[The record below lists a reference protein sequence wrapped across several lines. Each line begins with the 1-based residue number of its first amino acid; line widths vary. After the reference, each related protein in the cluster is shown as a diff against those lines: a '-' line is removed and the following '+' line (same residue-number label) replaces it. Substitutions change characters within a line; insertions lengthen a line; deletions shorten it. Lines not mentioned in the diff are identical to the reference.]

1 MQLKTILG
9 LVSVGM
15 GALALLSCVDLPST
29 APEFPDFRSQ
39 TRFINAETGQVSVLL
54 EQTVGAG
61 LSSFAANIDPQGD
74 TGYRDVPAGDRLV
87 KLAADPDTTLLA
99 VNADAKLTVVI
110 FPRAA
115 VSETR
120 FRGYQE
126 RRTFDSVPADTAQV
140 RFIAAALSAASY
152 DIVNASDTTVVASGL
167 ALRGSSGY
175 VSLAP
180 GNYTFGVVETDSTTI
195 LATAP
200 AVTLADGK
208 RSTVIVFGT
217 AASLAL
223 KNFQDD

>member
-9 LVSVGM
+9 LVSVGL
-15 GALALLSCVDLPST
+15 GALALLSCVDLGTP
-29 APEFPDFRSQ
+29 PEFPDFHSQ
-39 TRFINAETGQVSVLL
+39 TRFINAETSQASVLL
-54 EQTVGAG
+54 EPTVGAG
-61 LSSFAANIDPQGD
+61 LSSFATIDPQGD

-115 VSETR
+115 AADPR
-120 FRGYQE
+120 FRGFQE

-152 DIVNASDTTVVASGL
+152 DIVNTSDTTVVASGL

-175 VSLAP
+175 VSLPP
-180 GNYTFGVVETDSTTI
+180 GNYTFGVVEAGSTTI

-208 RSTVIVFGT
+208 RSTVVVFGT